1 MTRSFVALT
10 CVSALVSG
18 CIVLAP
24 GDDDDDTEG
33 DGETDASNEGGGV
46 ILGPPAA
53 GSGGNPD
60 VTGWSCYESSTECRC
75 DAVSFSSTADGRCQ
89 YDWTCCVHT
98 PGSNQCRCHT
108 HDSCAAVVASMPGAE
123 LVPTCPPNAG
133 TVPEACA
140 VAGESCTRDYLDDE
154 ALHGCCD
161 GLVCKL
167 NAENVRVCQ
176 AGSDAEQAAEA
187 LCLDDRAEGL
197 IVAGPLATSA
207 GDLPFTVAS
216 SLFPPELTASGCPI
230 RIPLS
235 LSVTADLASS
245 AFCSLRL
252 TAGPDRDA
260 EGRLIVHDLQLYAQ
274 AIAGSCAGFPAGV
287 NGLYMEG
294 GATAGTLAF
303 EGASC
308 ETSLS
313 NETCIAGHMVLT
325 LDATLTG
332 TSVASPDLSDPMTLT
347 FAGASVE
354 LDGRVC
360 TYSPSMTACPAQP

>member
-1 MTRSFVALT
+1 MSRSFVALT
-10 CVSALVSG
+10 CVSALFSG

-24 GDDDDDTEG
+24 GDDDDDDTES
-33 DGETDASNEGGGV
+33 DGSSEGGGV

-75 DAVSFSSTADGRCQ
+75 DAYSFSSTADGRCH

-98 PGSNQCRCHT
+98 PGSKQCRCHT
-108 HDSCAAVVASMPGAE
+108 HDACAAVVASMPGAQ

-197 IVAGPLATSA
+197 VVAGPLATSA
-207 GDLPFTVAS
+207 GDLPFTVAD
-216 SLFPPELTASGCPI
+216 SLLPEITASGCPI
-230 RIPLS
+230 QIPLS
-235 LSVTADLASS
+235 LSITDDVLSS
-245 AFCSLRL
+245 AFCALRL
-252 TAGPDRDA
+252 TAGPDRDP
-260 EGRLIVHDLQLYAQ
+260 EGRLIVHNLQLFAQ
-274 AIAGSCAGFPAGV
+274 ATSGACAGFPAGV
-287 NGLYMEG
+287 SGLYMEG

-308 ETSLS
+308 ETSAS
-313 NETCIAGHMVLT
+313 DKTCIGGHMVLT

-332 TSVASPDLSDPMTLT
+332 TNVASPDPSDSLTVT

-360 TYSPSMTACPAQP
+360 TYSLSMTACPAQP